1 VYYYIGEKLFEN
13 KDPLLPEL
21 IKKKIGQMDKII
33 LEMEKMNDKNSKKRL
48 DTIRIRNEISRL
60 FTEYQEKA

>member
-33 LEMEKMNDKNSKKRL
+33 WKWKK
-48 DTIRIRNEISRL
+48 
-60 FTEYQEKA
+60 

>member
-1 VYYYIGEKLFEN
+1 
-13 KDPLLPEL
+13 
-21 IKKKIGQMDKII
+21 
-33 LEMEKMNDKNSKKRL
+33 MEKMNDKNSKKRL